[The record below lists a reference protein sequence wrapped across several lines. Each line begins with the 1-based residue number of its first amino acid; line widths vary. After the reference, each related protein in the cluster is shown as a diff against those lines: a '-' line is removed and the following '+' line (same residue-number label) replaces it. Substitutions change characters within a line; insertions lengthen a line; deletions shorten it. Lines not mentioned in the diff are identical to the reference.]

1 MTTAI
6 SRAVGILAD
15 GVVEVRA
22 LADGATHSGYFDDY
36 EALARAVAA
45 LDADPAVAGIYVTL
59 NTVNPGLLARRAN
72 RIKVRLRG
80 NDATTADADI
90 IRRRWFPVDID
101 PIRPGGVS
109 STEEEHAAALAAA
122 ERIAAYL
129 AEQGFGEPLL
139 ADSGN
144 GAHLLY
150 RIDLPNDD
158 AATAVVRGALATLD
172 ALFSTAA
179 VRVDTANYNA
189 ARIWKLY
196 GTVSRKGD
204 STPDRPHR
212 RSKILSVPAEMA
224 VVSRERLE
232 HLAGLLPREEESLP
246 RRKTAGIDLAA
257 WLAEHG
263 IAVQSTKP
271 WQGGTLFVLADC
283 PFSSAHH
290 DGAFAIQFAGGAIFA
305 GCHHARCGGGTQRW
319 PELRAMYEKKKEKRA
334 ISGSVE
340 IPPSDPSR
348 ARARAILREGDP
360 LGFILDAFN
369 RVHVGDRTV
378 AESLA
383 ISVVSRSVENTNGL
397 HVAISGNSG
406 KGKTHACTT
415 MLNLLPE
422 ASRLKG
428 TVSDKAL
435 YYDDDLRPGTV
446 FLFDDVTLSPDLQ
459 EVLKSATSNF
469 REPIEHRTLTTERKL
484 RVCTIPERCIW
495 WLAKVEDPGD
505 DQVLNRMLTVWI
517 DDSLEQDRRVLEHM
531 KAVEAAGVYRLE
543 NDPAVLTCRAIWEV
557 LGEEILP
564 VRVPF
569 ARRVQFAMAENRR
582 NPGML
587 FDLIKCHARLFFL
600 QRDRDDDGAVI
611 ANEEDFAAA
620 ARLYA
625 ALARTDGGQETKLT
639 RNEAAA
645 LATVARMGVE
655 VFTVRQL
662 QAAMGLS
669 YQKTRRILHGYTSRG
684 TVYAGLL
691 EKCPAISFFD
701 ASVIENTP
709 EGNTIHRREQ
719 YFTFDLEVYQ
729 AWRGG
734 NSVWLDDDDDD
745 DSSDS
750 RFQQGDSNCCQ
761 RGTTMN
767 DDCSPDTPQNEE
779 IWKQGQAEFQQI
791 GKGEGPGD
799 AGAGKVGDPGV
810 FIDRCRPGD
819 PAMEGSGSVPGSAVT
834 QKQISRDREDNQKR
848 PPDPALFIDST
859 CCHSAETCCHS
870 GDGGGTT
877 PGLSSSQQTRD
888 TSVPGSAVTQK
899 QISRDQENNQKRPP
913 DRASFIDSNCCHSA
927 ETCCHLGDE
936 GGTTPGVSS
945 SQQTQ
950 DTSVPGGA
958 VTQTGISRDQENNP
972 KRPPDPASFIDSTCC
987 HSAET
992 CCHSGDG
999 GGTTPGLS
1007 SPGQTQD
1014 TSVPGGAVTQTGIS
1028 RDREDNQKR
1037 PPDPALFIDSNC
1049 CHSAETCC
1057 HSGDEGGTTPGV
1069 SSSQQTRDTSVPGT
1083 AVTQTGIS
1091 RDREDNQKRPPERA
1105 SFIDSTCCHSAETCC
1120 HLGDG
1125 GGTTP
1130 GLSSP
1135 GQTQDTSVPGGAL
1148 TQTGND
1154 NPKIPPDP
1162 ALFIDSNRCHSPVN
1176 PDDYIPL
1183 PVAEDRPCHV
1193 CGRRPTS
1200 SVKRGAGEGYLCYD
1214 CLKKAKHPVVKVRPL
1229 PGVLDHREFVR
1240 VRAEIGRCDIC
1251 RAGKAVYHSR
1261 EAQTKVCEGCYA
1273 RLVREWNRD
1282 AGVR

>member
-1 MTTAI
+1 MTTEI

-22 LADGATHSGYFDDY
+22 LADGATHSGYFDDHA
-36 EALARAVAA
+36 ALARAVAA

-101 PIRPGGVS
+101 PIRPSGVS
-109 STEEEHAAALAAA
+109 STDEEHAAALAAA
-122 ERIAAYL
+122 ERIAAHL
-129 AEQGFGEPLL
+129 AGEGFGEPLL

-290 DGAFAIQFAGGAIFA
+290 DGAFAIQFPSGAIFA
-305 GCHHARCGGGTQRW
+305 GCHHASCGGGTQRW
-319 PELRAMYEKKKEKRA
+319 PELRARYEKKKE
-334 ISGSVE
+334 ISRESENEDLPGPE
-340 IPPSDPSR
+340 EPPPSDPSR
-348 ARARAILREGDP
+348 ARAQAILRDGDP
-360 LGFILDAFN
+360 LAFILETFN
-369 RVHVGDRTV
+369 KTHVGDRTV

-415 MLNLLPE
+415 MLHLLPE
-422 ASRLKG
+422 DSRLTG

-435 YYDDDLRPGTV
+435 YYDDNLRPGTV
-446 FLFDDVTLSPDLQ
+446 FLFDDVALSPDLQ
-459 EVLKSATSNF
+459 DVLKSATSNF

-517 DDSLEQDRRVLEHM
+517 DDSFEQDRRVLEHM
-531 KAVEAAGVYRLE
+531 KEVEAAGISWLE
-543 NDPAVLTCRAIWEV
+543 DDPAVLTCRAIWEV
-557 LGEEILP
+557 LEEEVLP

-569 ARRVQFAMAENRR
+569 ARRVQFALAENRR

-691 EKCPAISFFD
+691 EKCPAIGFFD
-701 ASVIENTP
+701 ASVIENSQ
-709 EGNTIHRREQ
+709 EGNTIHRREH
-719 YFTFDLEVYQ
+719 YFTFDREVYQ

-745 DSSDS
+745 DSG
-750 RFQQGDSNCCQ
+750 FQQGDSTCCH
-761 RGTTMN
+761 RGTTKN
-767 DDCSPDTPQNEE
+767 DDCLPDTPQNEE
-779 IWKQGQAEFQQI
+779 ILNPGQTGFQQI
-791 GKGEGPGD
+791 AKEERADSVPRT
-799 AGAGKVGDPGV
+799 GKVGDPGLS
-810 FIDRCRPGD
+810 IERCRPGD
-819 PAMEGSGSVPGSAVT
+819 PARAGSVSGS
-834 QKQISRDREDNQKR
+834 
-848 PPDPALFIDST
+848 
-859 CCHSAETCCHS
+859 
-870 GDGGGTT
+870 
-877 PGLSSSQQTRD
+877 
-888 TSVPGSAVTQK
+888 
-899 QISRDQENNQKRPP
+899 
-913 DRASFIDSNCCHSA
+913 
-927 ETCCHLGDE
+927 
-936 GGTTPGVSS
+936 
-945 SQQTQ
+945 
-950 DTSVPGGA
+950 A
-958 VTQTGISRDQENNP
+958 VTQTGISRDREENLE
-972 KRPPDPASFIDSTCC
+972 RPPDPALFMDSTCC

-1007 SPGQTQD
+1007 SPR
-1014 TSVPGGAVTQTGIS
+1014 QTGSIS
-1028 RDREDNQKR
+1028 
-1037 PPDPALFIDSNC
+1037 
-1049 CHSAETCC
+1049 
-1057 HSGDEGGTTPGV
+1057 V
-1069 SSSQQTRDTSVPGT
+1069 S
-1083 AVTQTGIS
+1083 
-1091 RDREDNQKRPPERA
+1091 
-1105 SFIDSTCCHSAETCC
+1105 
-1120 HLGDG
+1120 
-1125 GGTTP
+1125 
-1130 GLSSP
+1130 
-1135 GQTQDTSVPGGAL
+1135 GGAL
-1148 TQTGND
+1148 TQTGD
-1154 NPKIPPDP
+1154 DDPKPPRDP
-1162 ALFIDSNRCHSPVN
+1162 VSFIGSNRWHSPVN
-1176 PDDYIPL
+1176 PGDARPL
-1183 PVAEDRPCHV
+1183 PVAEDRPGHV
-1193 CGRRPTS
+1193 CGRRPPSS
-1200 SVKRGAGEGYLCYD
+1200 SVMRGVGEEDRCSGGLP
-1214 CLKKAKHPVVKVRPL
+1214 KAKHLVAKVRPL

-1240 VRAEIGRCDIC
+1240 VRSAIGRCDIC

-1261 EAQTKVCEGCYA
+1261 EAQTNLCEGCYA
-1273 RLVREWNRD
+1273 RLVREWNWG